1 MRPQPLQQRNKHRV
15 LVTRRRLLRFAV
27 GVVGAVLLEH
37 NRQQNSEDEMMGR
50 KQCATDAGEG
60 RLSARPTPVADVAPT
75 GLQPLGLTSQRD
87 ALVYVP
93 PTYDPSQ
100 PAPFVLMLHGAGGT
114 AEGGIA
120 PLLPL
125 ADAAGLIL
133 LAPQSRGRTWDVI
146 LGGYGADVT
155 FIDRA
160 LAEAFSHYAI
170 EPARVVVAGFSD
182 GASYALSLGLTNGD
196 LFSHIVAFAPGFMVP
211 AAQHGSPRIFITHGT
226 QDQVLPIDR
235 CSRRIVP
242 QLQRAGYD
250 VQYHEFEGGHT
261 VPPSLAQQAADWI
274 APHRA

>member
-1 MRPQPLQQRNKHRV
+1 MRTTPQ
-15 LVTRRRLLRFAV
+15 
-27 GVVGAVLLEH
+27 
-37 NRQQNSEDEMMGR
+37 
-50 KQCATDAGEG
+50 G
-60 RLSARPTPVADVAPT
+60 RLSARPTSVANAASPGLYPLDLAAP
-75 GLQPLGLTSQRD
+75 RD

-93 PTYDPSQ
+93 PTYDPAQ
-100 PAPFVLMLHGAGGT
+100 PGPFVLMLHGAGGT

-146 LGGYGADVT
+146 LGGYGRDVA

-160 LAEAFSHYAI
+160 LADAFSRYAI
-170 EPARVVVAGFSD
+170 DAERVVVAGFSD

-196 LFSHIVAFAPGFMVP
+196 LFSHIAAFAPGFMAP
-211 AAQHGSPRIFITHGT
+211 AAQHGSPRIFVTHGT
-226 QDQVLPIDR
+226 HDQVLPIER

-261 VPPSLAQQAADWI
+261 VPPSLAQQAVDWI
-274 APHRA
+274 TPHEA